1 MSGDH
6 PPTDRSP
13 AAEAAESDAAIDLD
27 EESWDPSDR
36 AAHTS
41 TRERVISH
49 VMADRLALAGGVI
62 VVAMVGLT
70 VFSIIDEFL
79 LGRSVIS
86 TLLHDPYAMNS
97 DARLQSPSLSH
108 PLGTDEQGR
117 DMLARIIYGARTS
130 MIVGVVAVSFAATV
144 GVVIGTVT
152 AYYGALIDMVGMR
165 AMDVILAFPA
175 ILLAIT
181 LMAIMGRGIENVI
194 LAIGVV
200 YIPTFARIT
209 RSEVLAKKSE
219 EYVNA
224 ARVIGY
230 PDRTIMGREILPNCL
245 TPIIVQFTFSLA
257 LAIIAE
263 AALSFLGLG
272 VSPPT
277 PTWGLMLSDAQDYMT
292 SAWWYS
298 LFPGVFIMITVLG
311 FNLLGDSLRDAL
323 DPQQEREARGRL

>member
-1 MSGDH
+1 MS
-6 PPTDRSP
+6 
-13 AAEAAESDAAIDLD
+13 
-27 EESWDPSDR
+27 EESTRVSQADEIESETAFGSDTKDSATTSER
-36 AAHTS
+36 TTHTS
-41 TRERVISH
+41 TRERVLSQVRSDSI
-49 VMADRLALAGGVI
+49 ALIGGTI
-62 VVAMVGLT
+62 VVVMVALT

-79 LGRSVIS
+79 LGRRLIS
-86 TLLHDPYAMNS
+86 LALHDPYALNP
-97 DARLQSPSLSH
+97 DARLESPSLTH

-117 DMLARIIYGARTS
+117 DMLARLIYGARTS

-144 GVVIGTVT
+144 GVAIGTIT
-152 AYYGALIDMVGMR
+152 AYYGSLIDMVGMR

-175 ILLAIT
+175 ILLAIS
-181 LMAIMGRGIENVI
+181 LMAILGRGVENVI
-194 LAIGVV
+194 LAIGIV

-219 EYVNA
+219 EYIDA
-224 ARVIGY
+224 AHVIGY

-272 VSPPT
+272 VAPPT

-292 SAWWYS
+292 TAWWYS

-323 DPQQEREARGRL
+323 DPQQEREARGRI